1 MIGERINEL
10 KGAILESKDSLE
22 IMMKF
27 FNDIA
32 MSPVFYLSGKLC
44 ADLLVHDLFSQ
55 ATASMYKS
63 AFPDRA
69 HPEIKFGVVAS
80 MSEYSLVYGYA
91 FAADQTALF
100 LYFDDLDIGAGK
112 LFSCKPDSWIL
123 IVKFSINRLLRPTE
137 GNMHLNSSKTQ
148 H

>member
-10 KGAILESKDSLE
+10 KGVILESKDSLE

-32 MSPVFYLSGKLC
+32 MSPDFYLSGKLC
-44 ADLLVHDLFSQ
+44 LDLLVHDLFSQ
-55 ATASMYKS
+55 AAASMYKS
-63 AFPDRA
+63 AFPDQER
-69 HPEIKFGVVAS
+69 PEIKFGVVAS

-91 FAADQTALF
+91 FVADQTALF

-112 LFSCKPDSWIL
+112 LFSYKPDSWIL
-123 IVKFSINRLLRPTE
+123 IVKFSINRPLRPTE
-137 GNMHLNSSKTQ
+137 ANMHLNISKTQ